1 MSETAKYSAFE
12 RLRDGRRIEIRA
24 LRPEDRTDIVAA
36 VDHLSVKS
44 LYRRFFGLKRHFSER
59 EIDFFLNV
67 DFANH
72 VVLVAVLRE
81 AGRSAIVGGGRYFVV
96 RPGVAEVA
104 FTVVDKFQGQGIG
117 RVLMRHIA
125 SLARDAGLK
134 ELIAEVLPENTP
146 MLNVFEKS
154 GLKHQT
160 TQEDGVVHVVL
171 QLSD

>member
-1 MSETAKYSAFE
+1 MSEAAKYSTSE
-12 RLRDGRRIEIRA
+12 LLRDGRRIEIRA

-72 VVLVAVLRE
+72 VVLVAVMRD
-81 AGRSAIVGGGRYFVV
+81 AGRAAIVGGGRYIVV

-117 RVLMRHIA
+117 RVLMRHIT

-146 MLNVFEKS
+146 MLKVFEKS
-154 GLKHQT
+154 GLKHRT
-160 TQEDGVVHVVL
+160 TQEDGVVHIAL

>member
-1 MSETAKYSAFE
+1 MMSEAAKYSAFE
-12 RLRDGRRIEIRA
+12 LLRDGRPIEIRA
-24 LRPEDRTDIVAA
+24 LRPEDRTDVIAA
-36 VDHLSVKS
+36 VDHMSVKS

-72 VVLVAVLRE
+72 VVLVAVMRD
-81 AGRSAIVGGGRYFVV
+81 AGRAAIVGGGRYIVV

-125 SLARDAGLK
+125 ALARDAGLQ

-146 MLNVFEKS
+146 MLKVFEKS
-154 GLKHQT
+154 DLKHRTVQG
-160 TQEDGVVHVVL
+160 DGVVHVTL
-171 QLSD
+171 QLT

>member
-1 MSETAKYSAFE
+1 MSEAAKYSAFE
-12 RLRDGRRIEIRA
+12 LLRDGRRIEIRA
-24 LRPEDRTDIVAA
+24 LRPEDRSDIVAA
-36 VDHLSVKS
+36 VDHMSVKS

-67 DFANH
+67 DFTNH
-72 VVLVAVLRE
+72 VVLIAVTRD
-81 AGRSAIVGGGRYFVV
+81 AGRAAIVGGGRYIVV

-125 SLARDAGLK
+125 ALARDAGLQ

-146 MLNVFEKS
+146 MLKVFEKS
-154 GLKHQT
+154 DLKHRTVQG
-160 TQEDGVVHVVL
+160 DGVVHVTL
-171 QLSD
+171 QLT